1 MSLSLSELT
10 AATKVILNHQRI
22 LVIPHA
28 NVDPDGLSSALA
40 CFELFTGLGKDVT
53 VICPDT
59 PPESLQFL
67 PGFAKLTQ
75 EIQESQ
81 NFVITVNLED
91 GVEVD
96 KLRYTV
102 EDGKVNIIVVPRH
115 GRIEQRHIH
124 FGEGDRKYDLIVV
137 VDTADLALLGTL
149 YKEHAEFFST
159 TPLLNIDHHISN
171 VRFGQVQLIDP
182 TAASATEVLYTWFL
196 HNPAWAKKMTPDMAT
211 LLLTG
216 LITDTRSFQNPNTTP
231 RSLEIAAELLEKG
244 ARQQE
249 IIQHIYKTKPLSTLK
264 IWGRALNRIQIDKDA
279 GIVWSMISKEDLEEM
294 GALSKETHGILDE
307 LISTIPEADVHVL
320 FTETEDSELKASMR
334 SSSAIDVSRLAAETY
349 GGGGHA
355 RAAGFKVR
363 SFSNFQL
370 QTLECVQ
377 ALKQGMER
385 QRAEA
390 ETLKPEESFATGE
403 PPDQAQKGKES
414 RHGQPSSLGSLRPA
428 GKQDKEDFSSTP
440 KKDATKGTRERDI
453 LEDISEEA

>member
-1 MSLSLSELT
+1 MSLALTELA
-10 AATKVILNHQRI
+10 AATKVILDHQRI

-40 CFELFTGLGKDVT
+40 CYELFTALGKDVT

-59 PPESLQFL
+59 LPESLEFL
-67 PGFAKLTQ
+67 PGFAKLQT
-75 EIQESQ
+75 EIAESQ

-102 EDGKVNIIVVPRH
+102 EDRKVNIIVVPKS
-115 GRIEQRHIH
+115 GRIGPRDIT
-124 FGEGDRKYDLIVV
+124 FGEGEKKYDLIVV
-137 VDTADLALLGTL
+137 VDTADLALLGRL
-149 YKEHAEFFST
+149 YTDHTDFFTSI
-159 TPLLNIDHHISN
+159 PLLNVDHHISN
-171 VRFGQVQLIDP
+171 VRFGQLQLIDP
-182 TAASATEVLYTWFL
+182 TAASATEVLYAWFM
-196 HNPAWAKKMTPDMAT
+196 HNAEWSKMITPDMAT

-264 IWGRALNRIQIDKDA
+264 IWGRALNRIQMDPDA
-279 GIVWSMISKEDLEEM
+279 GIVWSAISKEDLDEM
-294 GALSKETHGILDE
+294 GATAKETSGIFDE
-307 LISTIPEADVHVL
+307 LISTIPNADVHVL
-320 FTETEDSELKASMR
+320 FTELEEGGLKASMR
-334 SSSAIDVSRLAAETY
+334 SSPAIDVSRLAGETY

-363 SFSNFQL
+363 SYSNFQL

-377 ALKQGMER
+377 KLKQGMEKQR
-385 QRAEA
+385 Q
-390 ETLKPEESFATGE
+390 ESEGYATGE
-403 PPDQAQKGKES
+403 AKEAA
-414 RHGQPSSLGSLRPA
+414 PKAPA
-428 GKQDKEDFSSTP
+428 KEP
-440 KKDATKGTRERDI
+440 KKKAPSKQEP
-453 LEDISEEA
+453 